1 LLQVQIKFKNVFLTT
16 INLIKMALYRF
27 RVTFEDYDDVSREV
41 DIKSTHTFADLHQ
54 AIHQSIGYNPDH
66 SSSFY
71 ISNDQ
76 WTKGQEIAFKPSERK
91 ISRGVAL
98 MENSKLAAFIDDP
111 HQKFYYTS
119 NFDRPFDFHVE
130 LVKILDETAGVTYPA
145 TVKTTGEAPRQF
157 GNVIVPTDDPG
168 EAEGEDFDFLNEM
181 EYNPEETE
189 DFSEVS
195 DTGELVGV
203 KEEESHDE
211 EDEFGGDFA
220 DNEGF
225 DDDEPG
231 SSRGKNDDY

>member
-1 LLQVQIKFKNVFLTT
+1 
-16 INLIKMALYRF
+16 MALYRF

-41 DIKSTHTFADLHQ
+41 DIKSTHTFADLHH
-54 AIHQSIGYNPDH
+54 AIHQSVGYNPDY

-76 WTKGQEIAFKPSERK
+76 WTKGEEIAFKPNERK
-91 ISRGVAL
+91 VSRGVAL
-98 MENSKLAAFIDDP
+98 MENSKLTAFIDDP

-130 LVKILDETAGVTYPA
+130 LVKILDETTGVTYPA
-145 TVKTTGEAPRQF
+145 TVKTVGEAPKQF
-157 GNVIVPTDDPG
+157 GNVYAPAETEAAAADD
-168 EAEGEDFDFLNEM
+168 DFDFLNET

-189 DFSEVS
+189 DFTEVTA
-195 DTGELVGV
+195 TGEAVT
-203 KEEESHDE
+203 EHDDEESHDE

-225 DDDEPG
+225 DDDDHG